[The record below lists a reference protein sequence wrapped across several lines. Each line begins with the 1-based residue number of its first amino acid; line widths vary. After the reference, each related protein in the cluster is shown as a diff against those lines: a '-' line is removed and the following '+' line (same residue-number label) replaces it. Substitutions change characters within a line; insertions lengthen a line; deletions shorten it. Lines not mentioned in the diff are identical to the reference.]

1 MRISSGERQRAS
13 EELLGWSRPGMM
25 DGDSPGD
32 NDDVSTRPGLLVRVP
47 HSTHI
52 RM

>member
-1 MRISSGERQRAS
+1 MKDS
-13 EELLGWSRPGMM
+13 
-25 DGDSPGD
+25 DSPGD
-32 NDDVSTRPGLLVRVP
+32 NNDVSTMPGLLVRVP